1 MGILNVI
8 FSEQNK
14 TSKHLKLTYFQLSQ
28 SFHFRMKTALWADS
42 GAVLLGL
49 NVVAELP
56 LPQQQQDPAQV
67 LTLISVLNT
76 VTIFFSFLTTYPV
89 NLILIRSLS
98 SISWYLEPLGFLSYD
113 LAQKSLCS
121 L

>member
-1 MGILNVI
+1 MSCVE
-8 FSEQNK
+8 FSVN
-14 TSKHLKLTYFQLSQ
+14 SVSLL
-28 SFHFRMKTALWADS
+28 RRADS

-56 LPQQQQDPAQV
+56 LPQQQDPAQV

-98 SISWYLEPLGFLSYD
+98 SISWYLELITVLKTWIPWDFSHMI
-113 LAQKSLCS
+113 
-121 L
+121 

>member
-1 MGILNVI
+1 MSCVE
-8 FSEQNK
+8 FSVN
-14 TSKHLKLTYFQLSQ
+14 SVSLL
-28 SFHFRMKTALWADS
+28 RRADS

-49 NVVAELP
+49 NAVAELP

-67 LTLISVLNT
+67 LTLINVLNT

-98 SISWYLEPLGFLSYD
+98 SISWYLELITVLKTWIPWDFSHMI
-113 LAQKSLCS
+113 
-121 L
+121 

>member
-1 MGILNVI
+1 MSCVE
-8 FSEQNK
+8 FSVN
-14 TSKHLKLTYFQLSQ
+14 SVSLL
-28 SFHFRMKTALWADS
+28 RRADS

-67 LTLISVLNT
+67 LTLINVLNT

-98 SISWYLEPLGFLSYD
+98 SISWYLELITVLKTWIPWDFSHMI
-113 LAQKSLCS
+113 
-121 L
+121 

>member
-1 MGILNVI
+1 MNSVSL
-8 FSEQNK
+8 
-14 TSKHLKLTYFQLSQ
+14 L
-28 SFHFRMKTALWADS
+28 RRADS

-49 NVVAELP
+49 NAVAELP

-98 SISWYLEPLGFLSYD
+98 SISWYLELITVLKTWIPWDFSHMI
-113 LAQKSLCS
+113 
-121 L
+121 

>member
-1 MGILNVI
+1 MSCVE
-8 FSEQNK
+8 FSVN
-14 TSKHLKLTYFQLSQ
+14 SVSLL
-28 SFHFRMKTALWADS
+28 RRADS

-56 LPQQQQDPAQV
+56 LPQQQQQQDPAQV
-67 LTLISVLNT
+67 LTLINVLNT

-98 SISWYLEPLGFLSYD
+98 SISWYLELITVLKTWIPWDFSHMI
-113 LAQKSLCS
+113 
-121 L
+121 

>member
-1 MGILNVI
+1 MSCVE
-8 FSEQNK
+8 FSVN
-14 TSKHLKLTYFQLSQ
+14 SVSLL
-28 SFHFRMKTALWADS
+28 RRADS

-49 NVVAELP
+49 NAVAELP

-98 SISWYLEPLGFLSYD
+98 SISWYLELITVLKTWIPWDFSHMI
-113 LAQKSLCS
+113 
-121 L
+121 

>member
-1 MGILNVI
+1 MSCVE
-8 FSEQNK
+8 FSVN
-14 TSKHLKLTYFQLSQ
+14 SVSLL
-28 SFHFRMKTALWADS
+28 RRADS

-98 SISWYLEPLGFLSYD
+98 SISWYLELITVLKTWIPWDFSHMI
-113 LAQKSLCS
+113 
-121 L
+121 

>member
-1 MGILNVI
+1 MNSVSL
-8 FSEQNK
+8 
-14 TSKHLKLTYFQLSQ
+14 L
-28 SFHFRMKTALWADS
+28 RRADS

-49 NVVAELP
+49 NAVAELP
-56 LPQQQQDPAQV
+56 LPQQQQQQDPAQV

-98 SISWYLEPLGFLSYD
+98 SISWYLELITVLKTWIPWDFSHMI
-113 LAQKSLCS
+113 
-121 L
+121 